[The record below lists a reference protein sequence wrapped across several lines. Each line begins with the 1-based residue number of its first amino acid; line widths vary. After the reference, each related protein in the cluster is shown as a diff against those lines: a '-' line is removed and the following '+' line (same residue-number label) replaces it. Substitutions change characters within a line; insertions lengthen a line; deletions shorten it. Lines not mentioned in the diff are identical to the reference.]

1 MNQAITFLPMLAI
14 LGVFMFFASRRQ
26 KRAMQATIDLHES
39 LRIGDEVQTTSGL
52 HATIKRITD
61 DTVALEIAPGGG
73 ATGGPARGA
82 RQPRG
87 GAAPPRNLFGAVGLI
102 DARGADG
109 GVATCNEAHR

>member
-39 LRIGDEVQTTSGL
+39 LRIGDQVQTTSGL

-61 DTVALEIAPGGG
+61 DTVDLEIAPGVVTTWVKL
-73 ATGGPARGA
+73 AIRDRIEPEILDT
-82 RQPRG
+82 
-87 GAAPPRNLFGAVGLI
+87 
-102 DARGADG
+102 GADEVG
-109 GVATCNEAHR
+109 DLADDPGRLPND